1 MKFSST
7 LADIRQLACMGLD
20 GGTVMPVLLER
31 IQKIAPSHFQLFLWV
46 DRNHEISNMYSPDLP
61 AVAKIAKLYLEEFVN
76 KKEQAVK
83 PSFAEVLRSY
93 RGTLTWE
100 RFQTK
105 EFFRSEFFNAVLRP
119 LEARHMLGTLIHE
132 GDRALGEL
140 MLWRAPRDKPYSH
153 QEAQALAGIIPYL
166 AHATRGRAPE
176 KLQFTGTADR
186 GLVVVNR
193 KGEIE
198 HACPQARNLLFWAM
212 HPRVAESS
220 MRQYEIASLPPQVTR
235 LLRDLSIIT
244 QGRVAPVPVLHHRN
258 SWGHFVFRGYWLSQR
273 ERTRNSLFGLT
284 IEREEPLA
292 LALWSRMKSYR
303 LSLRQSEVCRLLMLG
318 CTYADIARRL
328 SIRPHTVVDHVR
340 AIYGKL
346 DVSARA
352 ELVKKF
358 CPDASQKPLLDGEIG
373 FI

>member
-20 GGTVMPVLLER
+20 GATVMPTLLER

-61 AVAKIAKLYLEEFVN
+61 AVAQIAKLYLKEFVN
-76 KKEQAVK
+76 KKERAVK

-119 LEARHMLGTLIHE
+119 LEARHMLGTLIHDQ
-132 GDRALGEL
+132 DRALGEL
-140 MLWRAPRDKPYSH
+140 MLWRAPREQPYSDR
-153 QEAQALAGIIPYL
+153 EVQALASIIPYL
-166 AHATRGRAPE
+166 AHATRVRTPE
-176 KLQFTGTADR
+176 RLQFTGTAER
-186 GLVVVNR
+186 GLIIVNR

-212 HPRVAESS
+212 HPRIAESS
-220 MRQYEIASLPPQVTR
+220 MRRYEIMSLPPTVTR
-235 LLRDLSIIT
+235 LVQDLARIA
-244 QGRVAPVPVLHHRN
+244 QGVFAPVPVLHHRN
-258 SWGHFVFRGYWLSQR
+258 SWGEFAFRGYWLSQR
-273 ERTRNSLFGLT
+273 EGMRNSLFGLT

-292 LALWSRMKSYR
+292 LALWTRMKSYG
-303 LSLRQSEVCRLLMLG
+303 LSLRQSEVCRLLVLG
-318 CTYADIARRL
+318 CTYADIAHRL

-340 AIYGKL
+340 TIYGKL
-346 DVSARA
+346 QVSARA

-358 CPDASQKPLLDGEIG
+358 CPDMSHKQPLDGIE
-373 FI
+373 FT